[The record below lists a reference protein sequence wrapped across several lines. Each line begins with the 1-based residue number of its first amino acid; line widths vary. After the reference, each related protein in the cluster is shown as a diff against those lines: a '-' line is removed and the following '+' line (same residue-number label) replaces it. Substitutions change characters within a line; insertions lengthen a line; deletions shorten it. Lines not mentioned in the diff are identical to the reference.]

1 MTSVGKCKTV
11 LYADDTV
18 LYVTAKTFNESIEL
32 IEPIIVNLSHWL
44 DTNKLIANINKTKLM
59 LFASRFYDVLPNIFF
74 NNQIMEW
81 LTEMRYLGITLS
93 SSLRFNFYVNSVCMK
108 VSHAGGALYS
118 LSKLTPRKIF
128 INLYYSL
135 IYSLVSQDIVIW
147 GGAPSTVIRPLIIK
161 LNNVMR
167 IILNVKRINNI
178 PKL

>member
-1 MTSVGKCKTV
+1 
-11 LYADDTV
+11 
-18 LYVTAKTFNESIEL
+18 
-32 IEPIIVNLSHWL
+32 
-44 DTNKLIANINKTKLM
+44 M
-59 LFASRFYDVLPNIFF
+59 LFTYRSCGVLPDIFF
-74 NNQIMEW
+74 NNQILEW
-81 LTEMRYLGITLS
+81 VTEMRYLGITLS